1 MHARVWNPLFAVGFS
16 CDKNKSAAYCS
27 ESRGRLMAGMHKQ
40 PMGDRRGAARVF
52 RQPASLF

>member
-1 MHARVWNPLFAVGFS
+1 MCMRTFGILFAVGFS

-27 ESRGRLMAGMHKQ
+27 ESRGRLTAGMHKQ